1 MKPSLRIETQDKKKT
16 YVCEIIDYPQVNAP
30 RCVGLAVEDDVVHN
44 FQPNVSRVSSLI
56 ESQSLCT
63 NSVTDEVTGRR
74 KNLFSNV
81 FCTEKPALMMS
92 SP

>member
-1 MKPSLRIETQDKKKT
+1 M
-16 YVCEIIDYPQVNAP
+16 PQ
-30 RCVGLAVEDDVVHN
+30 CVGLDVGDDVGHGVHN
-44 FQPNVSRVSSLI
+44 FQQNISRVSSLI

-63 NSVTDEVTGRR
+63 NSVDVTDELTGRR